1 MATDI
6 SVIVDPAEIVASV
19 TLSTGAPGA
28 TGSQGIQGP
37 AGADGADGSDA
48 SVTSS
53 NIAAALGGAAVITTD
68 SRLSDAR
75 TPTSHT
81 HPLSDITQSSATSG
95 QVPSWNGTA
104 WVPTTPSAGGVTSVA
119 GRTGA
124 VTLATTDISGL
135 ATVATSGSYADLTN
149 KPTIPS
155 ATTDASLL
163 TSGTLAD
170 ARLSSNIPK
179 LDGAATQQFQ
189 NGFNVASGDI
199 GNTVQTNV
207 TAGSIRGYDSEA
219 PQLMW
224 QFDASGGYVA
234 GNFQC
239 GSLNGKTPAYLSV
252 GNSFT
257 AGQSIT
263 AAANTSALTASYSV
277 TGANTTPLLDLSGT
291 WNTTGV
297 ARGLKLNIT
306 DTASNAASLLADLGI
321 GSRTQYAFTKSRQFW
336 IYNSSP
342 TTQDA
347 SNYERGFLRWN
358 SNTLEI
364 GTEAGGTGTARNL
377 KIAGAAFT
385 QIDCG
390 SSGQV
395 LISNNGGS
403 KLAVTGTRVVI
414 QNNTALDISSGSWI
428 RISAF
433 TTPTSSTATGTQGDL
448 QFDANYIYVCTAT
461 NTWKRAALSTW

>member
-1 MATDI
+1 MSEIKVTISPRVAT
-6 SVIVDPAEIVASV
+6 STV
-19 TLSTGAPGA
+19 LKTGATGLPGATGAQGIQGIKGDTGA
-28 TGSQGIQGP
+28 TGSQGIQGIQGP
-37 AGADGADGSDA
+37 AGADGSDA

-75 TPTSHT
+75 TPSTHN
-81 HPLSDITQSSATSG
+81 HPLSDLTQSSATSG

-104 WVPTTPSAGGVTSVA
+104 WVPTTPSSGGVTSVA

-124 VTLATTDISGL
+124 VTLAASDVSDL

-163 TSGTLAD
+163 TSGTLAL
-170 ARLSSNIPK
+170 ARLDPLVA
-179 LDGAATQQFQ
+179 LDNQ
-189 NGFNVASGDI
+189 N
-199 GNTVQTNV
+199 
-207 TAGSIRGYDSEA
+207 
-219 PQLMW
+219 
-224 QFDASGGYVA
+224 
-234 GNFQC
+234 
-239 GSLNGKTPAYLSV
+239 
-252 GNSFT
+252 NSFT

-263 AAANTSALTASYSV
+263 APANTSALTATYSV
-277 TGANTTPLLDLSGT
+277 TGANTTPLLDLSGA
-291 WNTTGV
+291 WSTTGV

-358 SNTLEI
+358 SNILEI
-364 GTEAGGTGTARNL
+364 GTEAGGTGSARSL
-377 KIAGAAFT
+377 SIKSAVSAT
-385 QIDCG
+385 LDCG
-390 SSGQV
+390 SSGATILAYNGTNRVQV
-395 LISNNGGS
+395 GNSIS
-403 KLAVTGTRVVI
+403 LAPQASAFVNINSGLGL
-414 QNNTALDISSGSWI
+414 NISSGNLRLSNSVTPA
-428 RISAF
+428 SA
-433 TTPTSSTATGTQGDL
+433 TATGTTGDL
-448 QFDANYIYVCTAT
+448 QWDANYIYVCTAT
-461 NTWKRAALSTW
+461 NTWKRSALDTW